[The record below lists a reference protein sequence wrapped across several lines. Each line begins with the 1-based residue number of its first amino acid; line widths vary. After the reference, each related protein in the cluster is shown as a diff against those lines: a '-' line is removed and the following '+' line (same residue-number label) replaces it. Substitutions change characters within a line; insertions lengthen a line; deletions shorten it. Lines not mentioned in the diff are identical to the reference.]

1 MDVGLILRP
10 LIDSLFWLI
19 PAALLIGL
27 LKSPWA
33 KGQIGELLVRLF
45 AHWQLDKQTYR
56 RLHNVNLNTPD
67 GTTQIDHVFLSPYGI
82 FVLETKNMSGW
93 IFGSEK
99 QAQWT
104 QKLYKRTF
112 KFQNPLRQNYKHL
125 KALEAFLN
133 TNRALESVGEAG
145 NARQKQARKRSLR
158 AVNEHSEPVFNAVL
172 PTQVALHRPVSP
184 EHLHSVVTFVGG
196 STFKTEVPA
205 NVTQGIGF
213 IRYIQ
218 SFQQAVF
225 SEAEVDAMLHTLQ
238 TGRRAPT
245 LATHREHV
253 QNLKRRS
260 DPTAERQ
267 CPKCGSA
274 LLIRTVK
281 TGARSGQGFGG
292 ARLTPNTG
300 QCKVFEGRAVHER

>member
-27 LKSPWA
+27 LRSPWA
-33 KGQIGELLVRLF
+33 KGHIGELLVRLF
-45 AHWQLDKQTYR
+45 AHWQLDQHSYR
-56 RLHNVNLNTPD
+56 RLHNLTLNTPD

-93 IFGSEK
+93 IFGSEN
-99 QAQWT
+99 QAQWA
-104 QKLYKRTF
+104 QKFSKHSF

-125 KALEAFLN
+125 KALEATL
-133 TNRALESVGEAG
+133 G
-145 NARQKQARKRSLR
+145 
-158 AVNEHSEPVFNAVL
+158 VN
-172 PTQVALHRPVSP
+172 P
-184 EHLHSVVTFVGG
+184 EHLHSVITFVGG
-196 STFKTEVPA
+196 SSFKTAMPA

-218 SFQQAVF
+218 SFQLPVF
-225 SEAEVDAMLHTLQ
+225 STAEVDAMLHALQ
-238 TGRRAPT
+238 TGRRAPN

-260 DPTAERQ
+260 NPTAERQ

-274 LLIRTVK
+274 LLIRTLK
-281 TGARSGQGFGG
+281 SGAKAGQQFWGCSEFP
-292 ARLTPNTG
+292 RCRTVQSL
-300 QCKVFEGRAVHER
+300 

>member
-1 MDVGLILRP
+1 MDFTPVIAQVLGMLAW
-10 LIDSLFWLI
+10 FI
-19 PAALLIGL
+19 PGVLLNGL

-33 KGQIGELLVRLF
+33 KGHIGELPVRLF
-45 AHWQLDKQTYR
+45 AHLQLHKQIYR
-56 RLHNVNLNTPD
+56 RLHNVTLNTLD
-67 GTTQIDHVFLSPYGI
+67 GTTQIDHVVLSPYGI

-99 QAQWT
+99 QAKWT

-125 KALEAFLN
+125 KTLEATL
-133 TNRALESVGEAG
+133 G
-145 NARQKQARKRSLR
+145 
-158 AVNEHSEPVFNAVL
+158 VN
-172 PTQVALHRPVSP
+172 P
-184 EHLHSVVTFVGG
+184 EHLHSVITFVGG

-213 IRYIQ
+213 IRYIK
-218 SFQQAVF
+218 SFHQPLF
-225 SEAEVDAMLHTLQ
+225 SEAEVDAILKALQ
-238 TGRRAPT
+238 TGRRAKT

-253 QNLKRRS
+253 QNLKRLC

-281 TGARSGQGFGG
+281 SGAKAANSSGVVRRFPS
-292 ARLTPNTG
+292 A
-300 QCKVFEGRAVHER
+300 GRCRTYEKQQRRTRNRGLPLLRDRKMYR

>member
-1 MDVGLILRP
+1 MDYSPIIGQVWGMLAW
-10 LIDSLFWLI
+10 FI

-27 LKSPWA
+27 LKSSWA
-33 KGQIGELLVRLF
+33 KGHIGELLVSLF
-45 AHWQLDKQTYR
+45 GHWQLDKQTYP
-56 RLHNVNLNTPD
+56 RLHNVTLNTPD
-67 GTTQIDHVFLSPYGI
+67 GTTQIDHVFLSLSGI

-93 IFGSEK
+93 NFGSEK

-125 KALEAFLN
+125 KALEATL
-133 TNRALESVGEAG
+133 G
-145 NARQKQARKRSLR
+145 
-158 AVNEHSEPVFNAVL
+158 VN
-172 PTQVALHRPVSP
+172 P
-184 EHLHSVVTFVGG
+184 EHLHSVITFVGG

-225 SEAEVDAMLHTLQ
+225 SEAEVEAMLQALQ
-238 TGRRAPT
+238 TGSRAPT

-253 QNLKRRS
+253 QNLKRRI

-267 CPKCGSA
+267 CPKCSSA
-274 LLIRTVK
+274 LLIHMAKAGPGEGITVDI
-281 TGARSGQGFGG
+281 
-292 ARLTPNTG
+292 
-300 QCKVFEGRAVHER
+300 C

>member
-1 MDVGLILRP
+1 MDFTPIITQLWGTLG
-10 LIDSLFWLI
+10 WLI
-19 PAALLIGL
+19 PLAFIAAL
-27 LKSPWA
+27 LKSPWF
-33 KGQIGELLVRLF
+33 KGYIGEQLVRLF
-45 AHWQLDKQTYR
+45 AHLQLDKQTYR
-56 RLHNVNLNTPD
+56 RLHNVTLNTPD
-67 GTTQIDHVFLSPYGI
+67 GTTQIDHVFISPYGI

-99 QAQWT
+99 QPQWT
-104 QKLYKRTF
+104 QQIYKKRF

-125 KALEAFLN
+125 KALEATL
-133 TNRALESVGEAG
+133 G
-145 NARQKQARKRSLR
+145 
-158 AVNEHSEPVFNAVL
+158 VN
-172 PTQVALHRPVSP
+172 P
-184 EHLHSVVTFVGG
+184 EHLHSVITFVGG

-213 IRYIQ
+213 IRYIK
-218 SFQQAVF
+218 SFQQPVF
-225 SEAEVDAMLHTLQ
+225 SAAEVDAMLHALQ

-274 LLIRTVK
+274 LLIRTRK
-281 TGARSGQGFGG
+281 TGAKAGEQFWGCSGFPKCRTMQS
-292 ARLTPNTG
+292 L
-300 QCKVFEGRAVHER
+300 

>member
-1 MDVGLILRP
+1 MDLTPVIAQAWGTLA
-10 LIDSLFWLI
+10 WLI
-19 PAALLIGL
+19 PLMLLIGL

-56 RLHNVNLNTPD
+56 RQHNVTLNTPD

-93 IFGSEK
+93 IFASEK

-104 QKLYKRTF
+104 QKFPKHSF
-112 KFQNPLRQNYKHL
+112 KFQNPLRQNHKHL
-125 KALEAFLN
+125 KALEATL
-133 TNRALESVGEAG
+133 G
-145 NARQKQARKRSLR
+145 
-158 AVNEHSEPVFNAVL
+158 
-172 PTQVALHRPVSP
+172 VSP
-184 EHLHSVVTFVGG
+184 EHLHSVITFVGG

-205 NVTQGIGF
+205 NVTEGIGF
-213 IRYIQ
+213 VRYIK
-218 SFQQAVF
+218 SFRQQVF
-225 SEAEVDAMLHTLQ
+225 SAAEVDAMLHALQ
-238 TGRRAPT
+238 TGRRART

-267 CPKCGSA
+267 CPRCGSA
-274 LLIRTVK
+274 LVIRTRK
-281 TGARSGQGFGG
+281 TGINAGQQFWGCSTF
-292 ARLTPNTG
+292 PK
-300 QCKVFEGRAVHER
+300 CKTMQSL

>member
-1 MDVGLILRP
+1 MVLDMDFSPIIAQLSGTLAWFLP
-10 LIDSLFWLI
+10 LIT
-19 PAALLIGL
+19 LIGL
-27 LKSPWA
+27 LKTPWA
-33 KGQIGELLVRLF
+33 KGYIGELQVRLF
-45 AHWQLDKQTYR
+45 AHWQLDKSTYR
-56 RLHNVNLNTPD
+56 RLHNVTLNTPD

-93 IFGSEK
+93 IFGSEN

-104 QKLYKRTF
+104 QKLYKHTF

-125 KALEAFLN
+125 KALEATL
-133 TNRALESVGEAG
+133 G
-145 NARQKQARKRSLR
+145 
-158 AVNEHSEPVFNAVL
+158 VNS
-172 PTQVALHRPVSP
+172 
-184 EHLHSVVTFVGG
+184 EHLHSVIAFVGG
-196 STFKTEVPA
+196 SSFKTEVPA

-213 IRYIQ
+213 IRYIE

-225 SEAEVDAMLHTLQ
+225 SEAEVGAMLHSLQ

-274 LLIRTVK
+274 LVIRTRK
-281 TGARSGQGFGG
+281 TGANVGQQFWGCSTLPKCPD
-292 ARLTPNTG
+292 A
-300 QCKVFEGRAVHER
+300 ES